1 MTPITSG
8 LLKAEIEDIM
18 EEFMLDGD
26 NSYSIEIKEEGRRRS
41 KKLGNRDTV
50 NMKIFQL
57 DNDL

>member
-1 MTPITSG
+1 MTPIAG

-26 NSYSIEIKEEGRRRS
+26 NNYSIEIKEDGRRRS
-41 KKLGNRDTV
+41 KKIGHRETPNIK
-50 NMKIFQL
+50 NFQL